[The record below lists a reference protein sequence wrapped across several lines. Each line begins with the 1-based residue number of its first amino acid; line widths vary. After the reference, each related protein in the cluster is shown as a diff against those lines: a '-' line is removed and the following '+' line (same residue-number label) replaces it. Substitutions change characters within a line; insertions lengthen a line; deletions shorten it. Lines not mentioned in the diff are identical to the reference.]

1 MSKIKALIKD
11 LGIDETFTK
20 PQPKET
26 MFTKVKGVIY
36 PEEDYNFQADLLE
49 LPKTKKGFRYLLVV
63 VDLWTNEFDIEP
75 LKTKT
80 PKIVLSAFKKMIK
93 RKHLNLPEASVRT
106 DGGTEFKG
114 DFAKF
119 LFDESILKKTA
130 MKGRHQQMANV
141 ERLNKTLGRLF
152 NGYMNKKE
160 VETGKI
166 YKEWIDIIDQVRTK
180 LNEARK
186 TYPKKFKFASFRMV
200 NPKFKVGDLVY
211 YKLTP
216 SQAEDTFGNQLKG
229 GFRTGDRR
237 FSKKARKIKQIFAYK
252 GNVPVRYQLNF
263 LPNVSFAES
272 ELKLASSEETF
283 EVREIIDD
291 RRGEYK
297 VWWRGFLKKNSTW
310 EKKKKMKEQVPEIV
324 KEYEAKRKRQSKK

>member
-1 MSKIKALIKD
+1 MSKIKALISE

-26 MFTKVKGVIY
+26 QFTKVKGVIY

-49 LPKTKKGFRYLLVV
+49 LPKTKEGFKYLLVV

-75 LKTKT
+75 LKTKRPNT
-80 PKIVLSAFKKMIK
+80 VLGAFKKMIK
-93 RKHLNLPEASVRT
+93 RKHINLPEASIRT
-106 DGGTEFKG
+106 DGGGEFKG

-119 LFDESILKKTA
+119 LFDKSILKKTA

-160 VETGKI
+160 EETNKP
-166 YKEWIDIIDQVRTK
+166 YREWTDILSQVRTK
-180 LNEARK
+180 LNKIRK
-186 TYPKKFKFASFRMV
+186 VEPNKFKFAKIKMIS
-200 NPKFKVGDLVY
+200 PKFKIGDLVY

-216 SQAEDTFGNQLKG
+216 SQAEDSLGNPVQG

-237 FSKKARKIKQIFAYK
+237 FSKKARKIKQILAYK
-252 GNVPVRYQLNF
+252 GNVPVRYQLNY

-272 ELKLASSEETF
+272 ELKLASGEETF
-283 EVREIIDD
+283 EVRKIVDD
-291 RRGEYK
+291 RRGQYK
-297 VWWRGFLKKNSTW
+297 IWWKGFAKKNATW
-310 EKKKKMKEQVPEIV
+310 ENKIRIKKQVPDIV
-324 KEYEAKRKRQSKK
+324 KEYEEKKKNQSKK